1 MAIKQVPLSDL
12 KFDVRLQ
19 CRATMDQSV
28 IEDYRDIFL
37 TAKHNVWPFKEPME
51 AVEVGG
57 VLYVT
62 NGFTRG
68 NAAMSAG
75 RKLVNVNVIKGDWE
89 VAVRLACKA
98 NATQGQRRTNADK
111 KRAVL
116 IALRELASLSVQQI
130 ADACEVSRAFVSSV
144 RAKEHIAPPAVVSG
158 ADGKQYPAAIEQPKQ
173 GSVIPDPEPP
183 APAPVPAPKPKPK
196 PEEHVPLAF
205 QGPLEKACPACGEN
219 DWAETKDGTLCV
231 GCLEPYPDDPKPATS
246 IDVETLSSGLVSLP
260 PIPEAAH
267 KELQSAFGRLHRRI
281 EALKREHGVPAAHFG
296 DLMDQLFAAIHELPV
311 EVAEAVES

>member
-28 IEDYRDIFL
+28 IEDYRDIFVQ
-37 TAKHNVWPFKEPME
+37 AKHNVWPFNEPME
-51 AVEVGG
+51 AVEVDG

-130 ADACEVSRAFVSSV
+130 ADACDVSRAFVSTV
-144 RAKEHIAPPAVVSG
+144 RAKEHIEPPAVVSG
-158 ADGKQYPAAIEQPKQ
+158 ADGKQYPAAIAQPKQ
-173 GSVIPDPEPP
+173 GAVIAEPEPP
-183 APAPVPAPKPKPK
+183 APAPKPKPK
-196 PEEHVPLAF
+196 PEEQVPLAF
-205 QGPLEKACPACGEN
+205 QGALEKACPACGEN

-231 GCLEPYPDDPKPATS
+231 GCLEPYPDDPKPDTS
-246 IDVETLSSGLVSLP
+246 IDVAGLSNGMVTLP
-260 PIPEAAH
+260 PIPEAVH
-267 KELQSAFGRLHRRI
+267 KNLQTAFGRLHRQV
-281 EALKREHGVPAAHFG
+281 EALKREHGVPASHFG
-296 DLMDQLFAAIHELPV
+296 DLLDQLFTAIHELPV
-311 EVAEAVES
+311 EVAETVES